1 MKATLRQN
9 TLFGVAKSVLAY
21 GFVVALYRLADA
33 AWIQHYIGYE
43 IALGVSILATG
54 GLQSHAY
61 KEMDPRGLH
70 LLSTLGLALL
80 GLLAL
85 AAAWLPAGPRLVAAL
100 VLLDRLADVQLQAIR
115 QDGHFLRYN
124 LLDLGT
130 QMLTKG
136 GFLAHAL
143 GLGLWPAVV
152 ALKAAASLAW
162 LLARRRAWQGPG
174 FWCVPWR
181 LVGGGREWFH
191 YLGFDALNYATGQLD
206 LLLLTRLAPPPVLAT
221 YFYVR
226 KFVRLPLVLLNY
238 ALDPAYIHLKAMAD
252 GPGRHRALLRLLVPS
267 ALGMVAFAFL
277 LVPLTLVSSGD
288 PAMGRAALVL
298 AGTSVFWVLQ
308 RFLDLE
314 SLLSWSQGRR
324 TASRLAGTLAHVAP
338 VFLPVLGVDWMLS
351 LALIPWLAWVSNLAG
366 ILGIRQPRPYLLPA
380 VAAPLA
386 VACALIPVRLDAGA
400 WSVATV
406 AGGLG
411 AMALLGA
418 AVAWD
423 IRSVPGLL
431 RRAGAAAA

>member
-1 MKATLRQN
+1 MKAALRQN

-21 GFVVALYRLADA
+21 GFVVALYRMADA
-33 AWIQHYIGYE
+33 TWIQHYIGYE

-54 GLQSHAY
+54 GLQSYAY
-61 KEMDPRGLH
+61 KEVDPRGLH
-70 LLSTLGLALL
+70 LLSALGLALL

-85 AAAWLPAGPRLVAAL
+85 AAAWLPPGFRLVTAL

-124 LLDLGT
+124 LLDLGA
-130 QMLTKG
+130 QVLTKG
-136 GFLAHAL
+136 GFLAQAL
-143 GLGLWPAVV
+143 GMGLWPIIV
-152 ALKAAASLAW
+152 AIKATASLVW
-162 LLARRRAWQGPG
+162 LLARRRAWEGPG
-174 FWCVPWR
+174 FWCAPWT

-191 YLGFDALNYATGQLD
+191 FLGFDALNYATGQLD

-238 ALDPAYIHLKAMAD
+238 ALDPAYIHLKALAD
-252 GPGRHRALLRLLVPS
+252 GPERHRALLRLLVPS
-267 ALGMVAFAFL
+267 ALGMVVFAFL

-288 PAMGRAALVL
+288 PAMGQAALVL

-314 SLLSWSQGRR
+314 SLLSWTQARR

-338 VFLPVLGVDWMLS
+338 VFLPLLGVDWMLS

-366 ILGIRQPRPYLLPA
+366 ILGICRPRPYVLPA
-380 VAAPLA
+380 VAALVA
-386 VACALIPVRLDAGA
+386 VAFALAPVRLAAGA
-400 WSVATV
+400 WSATTV
-406 AGGLG
+406 SGGLG
-411 AMALLGA
+411 AMALLGV

-431 RRAGAAAA
+431 RRAGGSTA